1 MHHPKLAGL
10 QKQTAVERLFG
21 KEVPAQAVPVEP
33 AAAATTAAESE
44 LLRKSY
50 RILRGRLEPL
60 SKLRLVNRQGEAAL
74 VDYSSITWVN
84 LRPSGDLVLR
94 VSDGEPYTV
103 TISGRGLGGE
113 LFDGLQ
119 DEKVEWVQELEP
131 LVAAGVAKADPA
143 EPVVTGIY
151 IREGSVSREWSRG
164 AGPAR

>member
-1 MHHPKLAGL
+1 MRNPKLASM
-10 QKQTAVERLFG
+10 QRQTAVERLFG
-21 KEVPAQAVPVEP
+21 KEVPAPVVPEEP
-33 AAAATTAAESE
+33 AAAEKQSQDSE
-44 LLRKSY
+44 LVRKSY
-50 RILRGRLEPL
+50 CILRGRIEPL

-131 LVAAGVAKADPA
+131 LVAAGVTNADPA